1 GPPRSN
7 FASGHS
13 AASPSPPLKPP
24 PISPPRAWPPRVLS
38 RALSL
43 GRAAPRRA
51 AARAGRGTLRSGA
64 CKGDPLSA
72 RAAGNR
78 RQNDAAACC
87 HGAGR
92 CACKAL
98 LEGAS
103 RRQVSRGVPRDL
115 RPCGHEPRGHQE
127 AGRAARRPLRARRR
141 PLGGRPGGGRA
152 GRRPR
157 GAAAGRRRGGE
168 VARPPGEQGCGP
180 EGLGGHLLALLRQS
194 VSRALGAVRQ
204 RLQAAGHC
212 VPARALMWKPGATV
226 YFCPVQRIKVCLL
239 AADLGSWGVL

>member
-1 GPPRSN
+1 G
-7 FASGHS
+7 
-13 AASPSPPLKPP
+13 
-24 PISPPRAWPPRVLS
+24 PRAAILPQATLPPAPRL
-38 RALSL
+38 RLSL
-43 GRAAPRRA
+43 RRSPRRARGLRAFFRAPSRWAAPRHAEPPHERE
-51 AARAGRGTLRSGA
+51 GGH
-64 CKGDPLSA
+64 
-72 RAAGNR
+72 
-78 RQNDAAACC
+78 NDAAACC